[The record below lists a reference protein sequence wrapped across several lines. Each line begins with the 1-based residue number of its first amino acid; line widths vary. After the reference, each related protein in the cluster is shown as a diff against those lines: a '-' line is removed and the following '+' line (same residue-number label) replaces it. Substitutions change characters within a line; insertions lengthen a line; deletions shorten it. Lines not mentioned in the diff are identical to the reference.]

1 MKTIIEIINE
11 NKSINE
17 CGGNGVQIFVGGGC
31 GGGGKWVTRD
41 YYLKLQKEKKNKA
54 KEEIPAD
61 VVKDYISKVK
71 EYNKIRNS
79 EYKANADIYTLT
91 NEIAQVKFS
100 VLGIEGVAE
109 KLTSIINKNHTYSR
123 TFTQTLNI
131 IKMIAYM
138 LSEEYD
144 ESGMDDPKL
153 KEAFTKI
160 LDELK

>member
-17 CGGNGVQIFVGGGC
+17 CGGQIFVGGGC
-31 GGGGKWVTRD
+31 GGGQWVNASD
-41 YYLKLQKEKKNKA
+41 YYWQQQKEKKKKA
-54 KEEIPAD
+54 KRDIPAD

-79 EYKANADIYTLT
+79 ENKANADIYTLT

-109 KLTSIINKNHTYSR
+109 KLTSIIKNKQTYSR

-131 IKMIAYM
+131 IKMIAYL

-144 ESGMDDPKL
+144 EGGMDDPKL

>member
-1 MKTIIEIINE
+1 MKTIIEIIKE

-17 CGGNGVQIFVGGGC
+17 CGGCGGNGGQIFV
-31 GGGGKWVTRD
+31 GGKWVTRD
-41 YYLKLQKEKKNKA
+41 YYVKLQKEKRNKA
-54 KEEIPAD
+54 KEGIPAG

-144 ESGMDDPKL
+144 ESSMDDPKL

>member
-1 MKTIIEIINE
+1 MKTIIELINE

-17 CGGNGVQIFVGGGC
+17 SCGAQIYVGGGC
-31 GGGGKWVTRD
+31 GGGHWVDSND
-41 YYLKLQKEKKNKA
+41 YYWQQQKEKKEKA
-54 KEEIPAD
+54 KRDIPAD

-79 EYKANADIYTLT
+79 EHKANADIYTLT

-109 KLTSIINKNHTYSR
+109 KLTYIIKNKQTYSR

-131 IKMIAYM
+131 IKMIAYL

-144 ESGMDDPKL
+144 EGGMDDPKL